1 MGKNSSK
8 HLWETGN
15 SVNITNRS
23 SLAEREVIAN
33 TAEES
38 LVLLGEGIHGG
49 WGAVGSSHP
58 SLVHIQYLNFP
69 HRSLEQSHMCKC
81 WGKKGPMGAFHQ
93 LGLKDGPSSR
103 HLGAQGTLS

>member
-38 LVLLGEGIHGG
+38 LVLLGEGIHKRGQ
-49 WGAVGSSHP
+49 WEVATQA
-58 SLVHIQYLNFP
+58 QYTFSTLTSP
-69 HRSLEQSHMCKC
+69 TEALAHSHMCKG
-81 WGKKGPMGAFHQ
+81 WGRKGPRGAFHQ
-93 LGLKDGPSSR
+93 LDLKKDGPSSR